1 MNKKY
6 FFVIFFLVLAIFFTI
21 NTSKVNAIMY
31 KILDS
36 EGNIIRITS
45 QPILSIKEKK
55 EGYTIS
61 PPPKKQ
67 EFKQKTPT
75 KVNNYDFLNTNW
87 GMSKEEVKKMEKAG
101 LIEGDRSGEDD
112 LEYQGKVD
120 GFDCYMTY
128 SFVEGKLV
136 RTGCAITKPITDKSR
151 NIFDCFFK
159 IKEYFIKKYGQI
171 FKEGEF
177 STSWDTSITKVD
189 MGVSSS
195 TDSHGINVH
204 VLLISCKSKSEPEL
218 TPKKETS
225 NGVNYFQLQS
235 QMNDVLK
242 DDPRNNGVEV
252 LVHYSNYVNS
262 SILIYDLK
270 SISKTNSMADVF
282 RVFLQFSEKVQ
293 SKKFDVVELSFMGK
307 TKFKIKGDYFQTLG
321 KEYSWQ
327 NPIYTIRT
335 FPKNLIN
342 LDSSMAYPEWTGGWL
357 GVVEKQMEDFNDFH
371 KKWYLE
377 DIAKE

>member
-1 MNKKY
+1 M
-6 FFVIFFLVLAIFFTI
+6 FFII
-21 NTSKVNAIMY
+21 NTSSVNAKMY

-36 EGNIIRITS
+36 EGNIIRLTNN
-45 QPILSIKEKK
+45 PVLSIKEKGA
-55 EGYTIS
+55 GYTVF
-61 PPPKKQ
+61 PPPEIKQ
-67 EFKQKTPT
+67 EALSKG
-75 KVNNYDFLNTNW
+75 NNYDFLNTNW

-101 LIEGDRSGEDD
+101 FIEANREREDD
-112 LEYQGKVD
+112 LQYKGKVD
-120 GFDCYMTY
+120 GLDCYMTY

-136 RTGCAITKPITDKSR
+136 RTSCAITQSIVDKR
-151 NIFDCFFK
+151 HNIWGCYYN
-159 IKEYFIKKYGQI
+159 IKEYFIKKYGEI
-171 FKEGEF
+171 FKETEF

-189 MGVSSS
+189 LFLSIGNK
-195 TDSHGINVH
+195 DFD
-204 VLLISCKSKSEPEL
+204 LLIDCKSKSEPEL
-218 TPKKETS
+218 NPEKETS
-225 NGVNYFQLQS
+225 NGFNYFRLQS

-252 LVHYSNYVNS
+252 SVYYGNYVNP

-307 TKFKIKGDYFQTLG
+307 TKFRIKGDYFQTLG

-327 NPIYTIRT
+327 NPVYTIRT

-342 LDSSMAYPEWTGGWL
+342 LDGSMAYPEWTGGWL
-357 GVVEKQMEDFNDFH
+357 GVARKQMEDFNDFH

-377 DIAKE
+377 DIAKEWST

>member
-1 MNKKY
+1 MKKRY
-6 FFVIFFLVLAIFFTI
+6 FFVIFFLVLAIFFII
-21 NTSKVNAIMY
+21 NTSSVNAKMY

-36 EGNIIRITS
+36 EGNIVRIVS
-45 QPILSIKEKK
+45 NPVLSIKEK
-55 EGYTIS
+55 EAGYTIS
-61 PPPKKQ
+61 PPPEKQ
-67 EFKQKTPT
+67 EFKQKAPS

-87 GMSKEEVKKMEKAG
+87 GMSKEDVKKMEKAG
-101 LIEGDRSGEDD
+101 LIEGNREGEDD
-112 LEYQGKVD
+112 LEYQGEVD
-120 GFDCYMTY
+120 GLDCHMTY
-128 SFVEGKLV
+128 SFLENKLV
-136 RTGCAITKPITDKSR
+136 RTGCAITQPIADGSY
-151 NIFDCFFK
+151 NIWACYYD
-159 IKEYFIKKYGQI
+159 IKEYFIKKHGQI

-177 STSWDTSITKVD
+177 NISWDTSISKVD
-189 MGVSSS
+189 MVVTNS
-195 TDSHGINVH
+195 TDDHGIEVF
-204 VLLISCKSKSEPEL
+204 VLLIDCKSKAEPKL
-218 TPKKETS
+218 NPKKETS
-225 NGVNYFQLQS
+225 NDVNYFQLQS

-252 LVHYSNYVNS
+252 SVHYSNYVNS

-357 GVVEKQMEDFNDFH
+357 GVAEKQMEDFNDFH

>member
-1 MNKKY
+1 MKRKY
-6 FFVIFFLVLAIFFTI
+6 FFVIFFLVLAIFFII
-21 NTSKVNAIMY
+21 NTSSVDAKMY

-36 EGNIIRITS
+36 EGNIVRIVS
-45 QPILSIKEKK
+45 NPVLSIKEK
-55 EGYTIS
+55 EAGYTIS
-61 PPPKKQ
+61 PPPEKQ
-67 EFKQKTPT
+67 EFKQKAPN

-87 GMSKEEVKKMEKAG
+87 GMSKEDVKKMEKAG
-101 LIEGDRSGEDD
+101 LIEGNRKGEDD
-112 LEYQGKVD
+112 LEYQGEVD
-120 GFDCYMTY
+120 GLDCHMTY
-128 SFVEGKLV
+128 SFLENKLV
-136 RTGCAITKPITDKSR
+136 RTGCAITQPIADGSY
-151 NIFDCFFK
+151 NIWACYYD

-177 STSWDTSITKVD
+177 NISWDTSISKVD
-189 MGVSSS
+189 MVATNS
-195 TDSHGINVH
+195 TDDHGIEVF
-204 VLLISCKSKSEPEL
+204 VLLIDCKSKAEPEL
-218 TPKKETS
+218 NPKKETPNS
-225 NGVNYFQLQS
+225 VNYFQLQS
-235 QMNDVLK
+235 QMNNVLK

-252 LVHYSNYVNS
+252 SVHYSNYVNS

-342 LDSSMAYPEWTGGWL
+342 LDGSMAYPEWTGGWL
-357 GVVEKQMEDFNDFH
+357 GVAEKQMEDFNDFH